1 MGERRLC
8 YGCMTLVELK
18 GGICPFCGYN
28 NNQPSKDPNCL
39 TPGTILRDRY
49 LIGVPCSMN
58 GEGISYLAY
67 DHSVGCRVIV
77 REYMPRHLCSRVEG
91 NPAIRIS
98 SAHLAQYKTLMA
110 DFTELHREL
119 ARLRGQIQIND
130 VTDLFSDYNT
140 TYVVMEFP
148 EGVRLVDYL
157 KQNAGE
163 LTWSHLSTMLP
174 RFLTTLSIL
183 HNAGIVHRAISP
195 ETIYITESETM
206 MITGFGI
213 ASVRTANTELECQIY
228 GGYAAPEQYSANNR
242 QGTWTDVYAVCA
254 VIYRILTGCMPTT
267 AISRMENDNLVA
279 PGLLNPNVPE
289 QVSLTVMAGLR
300 IPSNDRIQTITELV
314 TSLFHPSRIRSNGQ
328 QNQNRYMQTTSYST
342 SSMQNASPQAD
353 PNYDPYYDPSDYQ
366 RTDNGY
372 ADDYSYDFYEND
384 GNYEAEPPS
393 AVDRL
398 KLPIIVGIILLI
410 VLLVC
415 VFVFLNKQGFGKND
429 SESSAAVL
437 TSVSSETSTAET
449 TATQS
454 SIENGG
460 VMPNLIGKNYE
471 NQIAQYDWIQFSV
484 EEVFSDEYKAGL
496 IVWQEY
502 DAGTTFDTKKPV
514 KLKVSKGSAH
524 VEIPNYSGYSLSSY
538 LAKLD
543 EMKIQYKTVAEENL
557 DYQDGQVIRL
567 SVEVGSTYDLSNT
580 DASNAIT
587 VYYADN
593 PEVTEPPETEPP
605 VETTAAPETEAPQP
619 TEAPTVTEVPA
630 E

>member
-372 ADDYSYDFYEND
+372 ADDYSYDSYEND

-410 VLLVC
+410 VLLLVLYSC
-415 VFVFLNKQGFGKND
+415 KSIALYDTSTDYDFKFDLYSQVKMYFRANLKYPTVNELWNYCWKITNEVNDDTFLSFDDFDKAAYKNVSGREEFLQHLSLYKKEISFQFKKGAMFVFWKNK
-429 SESSAAVL
+429 
-437 TSVSSETSTAET
+437 
-449 TATQS
+449 
-454 SIENGG
+454 NGLKLS
-460 VMPNLIGKNYE
+460 LI
-471 NQIAQYDWIQFSV
+471 
-484 EEVFSDEYKAGL
+484 
-496 IVWQEY
+496 
-502 DAGTTFDTKKPV
+502 
-514 KLKVSKGSAH
+514 
-524 VEIPNYSGYSLSSY
+524 
-538 LAKLD
+538 
-543 EMKIQYKTVAEENL
+543 
-557 DYQDGQVIRL
+557 
-567 SVEVGSTYDLSNT
+567 
-580 DASNAIT
+580 
-587 VYYADN
+587 
-593 PEVTEPPETEPP
+593 
-605 VETTAAPETEAPQP
+605 
-619 TEAPTVTEVPA
+619 
-630 E
+630 